1 WHFASGLMEPI
12 LEGLR
17 KAGLAIPETREPSD
31 STRTIGTVTTK
42 RERARSGTDS
52 GQARAEE
59 GFWVAVLPFQSGGG
73 DASVTDL
80 AEGLTQEIVT
90 GLSRFSY
97 LRVIS
102 RSSATDAQSAGKE
115 LGARYVMEGT
125 LRQAGSTIRLAVQL
139 VDAATGAHLW
149 AETFDRPFRAEEILA
164 LQDEL
169 VPRIVSTVADQHGV
183 LTRNI
188 TAAIRKKSDAEL
200 SPYEAVF

>member
-59 GFWVAVLPFQSGGG
+59 GFWVAVLPFQSGG
-73 DASVTDL
+73 DAAVTAL

-102 RSSATDAQSAGKE
+102 RGTATDAQFAGKE
-115 LGARYVMEGT
+115 LGARYVM
-125 LRQAGSTIRLAVQL
+125 
-139 VDAATGAHLW
+139 
-149 AETFDRPFRAEEILA
+149 
-164 LQDEL
+164 
-169 VPRIVSTVADQHGV
+169 
-183 LTRNI
+183 
-188 TAAIRKKSDAEL
+188 
-200 SPYEAVF
+200 